1 MSSKS
6 KPYDKLIAEHM
17 RDQEFAKGVVL
28 HSLECGDSIE
38 EALRLAIRSMGIKE
52 FANKSGISTQR
63 VSAFVAG
70 QRSLELNNLVNGLS
84 VFGLKLSVVDKVA

>member
-1 MSSKS
+1 MASKS

-52 FANKSGISTQR
+52 FAEKSGIPIQN
-63 VSAFVAG
+63 VSEFAQNNKSWG
-70 QRSLELNNLVNGLS
+70 YKRLEKGLA
-84 VFGLKLSVVDKVA
+84 VFGLEFTVRDKAA